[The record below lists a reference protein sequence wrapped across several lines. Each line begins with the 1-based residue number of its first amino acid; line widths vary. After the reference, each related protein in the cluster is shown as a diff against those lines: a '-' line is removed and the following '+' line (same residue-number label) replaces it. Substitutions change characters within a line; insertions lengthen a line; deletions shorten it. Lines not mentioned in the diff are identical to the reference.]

1 MIRGKRRESVFIPD
15 IEELNVEESDLDESP
30 DNSQINT
37 VNESLKMLN
46 EFLACRDVSP
56 VHHKLSVPWD
66 SAHERTKRRYSRKAK
81 QSVRE
86 VLDVIAPG
94 QSDKLLS
101 TLCGNLPSERTQAEV
116 ELLQALAE
124 SYLNATHWSTRRQIL
139 SIMADKVPL
148 KELTQYVPGITSY
161 RFNIAQHAFYME
173 EGRLCLLTSQD
184 V

>member
-15 IEELNVEESDLDESP
+15 VEELNVEESDLDELL

-37 VNESLKMLN
+37 EKESLKMLN

-56 VHHKLSVPWD
+56 VRHKLSVPWD

-86 VLDVIAPG
+86 VLEVIAPG

-101 TLCGNLPSERTQAEV
+101 TFDGNLPSERTQAEV

-124 SYLNATHWSTRRQIL
+124 S
-139 SIMADKVPL
+139 
-148 KELTQYVPGITSY
+148 
-161 RFNIAQHAFYME
+161 
-173 EGRLCLLTSQD
+173 C
-184 V
+184 